1 MKAEEIKTVAVV
13 GAGDMGHGI
22 AEVCALGGV
31 DVNLYDVKQAFV
43 DKGMARIRQSLDKQ
57 AAKRKLDENAA
68 KDAAARIR
76 GFTVLGDALKNAD
89 FMIEAAPEKLELKQD
104 IFREA
109 DGAAPPN
116 AILASNT
123 SNMSITR
130 IAEATGRPEKI
141 LGIHFFNPVMLMAL
155 VEVIR
160 GEKTSEET
168 MNTSYEFIGRLM
180 NFRGNMVPVRVEKD
194 TPGFIYNRLGA
205 PIGLY
210 ISELYEKGLADP
222 EALDAKVRS
231 VGAPMGPYEIMD
243 FTGLDV
249 NLHGSE
255 YFARTLSPE
264 FEPRSWLKIM
274 VSEGHLG
281 KKTEK
286 GIYEWPGG
294 ARPNIDMNKAD
305 PAFDVMDIMCL
316 QANEGTKLLEEGVTG
331 SPAEI
336 DKAVIN
342 GGGAAIGPFA
352 LTKEMGWDKAAAQ
365 CEAISKRLG
374 IEWFMPTR
382 TLKEGKIDI

>member
-264 FEPRSWLKIM
+264 FEPRSWLKNR

-352 LTKEMGWDKAAAQ
+352 LTKGMGWDKAAAQ

>member
-31 DVNLYDVKQAFV
+31 DVNLYDVKQEFV

-57 AAKRKLDENAA
+57 ASKQKLDENAA

-76 GFTVLGDALKNAD
+76 GFTVLGYALKNAD
-89 FMIEAAPEKLELKQD
+89 FMIEAAPEKLGLKQE

-116 AILASNT
+116 TILASNT

-141 LGIHFFNPVMLMAL
+141 LGIHFFNPVMLMTL

-168 MNTSYEFIGRLM
+168 MNTCYEFIGRLK

-210 ISELYEKGLADP
+210 MSELHEKGLADP

-249 NLHGSE
+249 NLHGNE

-274 VSEGHLG
+274 VSEGRLG

-305 PAFDVMDIMCL
+305 PDFDVMDIMCL
-316 QANEGTKLLEEGVTG
+316 QVNEGTKLLEEGVTG

-352 LTKEMGWDKAAAQ
+352 LTKGMGWDKVAAQ